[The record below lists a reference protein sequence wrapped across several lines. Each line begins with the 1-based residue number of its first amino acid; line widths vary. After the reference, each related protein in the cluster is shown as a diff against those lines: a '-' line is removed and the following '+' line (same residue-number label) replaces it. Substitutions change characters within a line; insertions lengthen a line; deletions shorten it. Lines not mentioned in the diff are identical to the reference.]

1 MNKKFFSGNRFR
13 LVDGLI
19 DEKCM
24 IVLSSGYEISRSAD
38 ENYEFQV
45 NNNFFYLTGIKQPN
59 VHLILLKDK
68 KEYTELLYIDEYN
81 EMYEKWLGHRLNKKE
96 ASTQSGIYNSNIQY
110 INEFE
115 KDFEN
120 YLNQYSIVY
129 LDLETNNNLHH
140 HSFGLSLASTL
151 ASEYP
156 KNEIKNIYNTIIKL
170 RLSKQPCEI
179 KALKKAISITKL
191 GIENLMKNAKPN
203 QYEYQLEAYY
213 DFVLKQNGNKEHSF
227 KTIAA
232 SGKNATIL
240 HYSANDSFIHEN
252 DLILFDLGCKENG
265 YCSDITRTFPI
276 NGQFNLLQKKI
287 YNIVLKANK
296 EIIKQAHAGMT
307 LKELQDICMDVL
319 AKGCL
324 KAKLIKNKDEIS
336 KYYYHG
342 VSHSI
347 GLDTHDPYLREMPL
361 PINAIISNEPGLYFP
376 EYKIGIRIEDDLL
389 LKENHAVNL
398 SKSIIK
404 SIKQIEKYMN
414 KKENMEERK

>member
-1 MNKKFFSGNRFR
+1 MNKKFFSRNRFH

-96 ASTQSGIYNSNIQY
+96 ASTQSGIDNSNIQY

-120 YLNQYSIVY
+120 YLNQYLIVY

-156 KNEIKNIYNTIIKL
+156 KNEIKNIYNPIIKL
-170 RLSKQPCEI
+170 RMSKQPCEV

-276 NGQFNLLQKKI
+276 NGQFNPLQKK
-287 YNIVLKANK
+287 Y
-296 EIIKQAHAGMT
+296 II
-307 LKELQDICMDVL
+307 L
-319 AKGCL
+319 
-324 KAKLIKNKDEIS
+324 
-336 KYYYHG
+336 
-342 VSHSI
+342 
-347 GLDTHDPYLREMPL
+347 
-361 PINAIISNEPGLYFP
+361 F
-376 EYKIGIRIEDDLL
+376 
-389 LKENHAVNL
+389 
-398 SKSIIK
+398 
-404 SIKQIEKYMN
+404 
-414 KKENMEERK
+414 